1 MLMTSKVEKAGGV
14 AALEQVEPAQPVVA
28 PVQPMRVFRDRA
40 YMSRTLVMP
49 DGRGLDV
56 RQGKVAALG
65 DDQFKFLSD
74 HPDLELTV
82 G

>member
-1 MLMTSKVEKAGGV
+1 MTSKIEKAGGV
-14 AALEQVEPAQPVVA
+14 AALEQVEPAQPVA
-28 PVQPMRVFRDRA
+28 PFQPMRVFRDRA
-40 YMSRTLVMP
+40 YMSRTLIMP

-74 HPDLELTV
+74 HPDLELTA